1 MRKPMQALVG
11 RFSLVVLIVGVV
23 LAAVGAA
30 TAVSVGRA
38 EAPSAG
44 TVQARNAALARTAAR
59 AVVKRGPRGPRGK
72 RGPRGLRGPQGE
84 PGVQGPQ
91 GAQGAQGVQGV
102 QGPPGPFPGTLPSG
116 ATVRGSYAVV
126 GTAAAH
132 LDAAGDSISFG
143 FSLGAAPTAHFIPA
157 AGPTDLNC
165 PGTPAAPQAN
175 PGHLCI
181 YEGTRSNIFVA
192 GFQDPVTLSSGSV
205 VRPYGAEV
213 GARADVAG
221 DFWTVGSWAVTAP

>member
-91 GAQGAQGVQGV
+91 GVQGVQGV

-157 AGPTDLNC
+157 AGPTDLTC

-221 DFWTVGSWAVTAP
+221 DFWTVGAWAVTAP

>member
-1 MRKPMQALVG
+1 MRKPLQALVG

-30 TAVSVGRA
+30 TAVSVGRG

-84 PGVQGPQ
+84 PGVPGP
-91 GAQGAQGVQGV
+91 QGAQGVQGV

-157 AGPTDLNC
+157 AGPTDRQL
-165 PGTPAAPQAN
+165 PGDPGRPA
-175 PGHLCI
+175 GESRSFVHL
-181 YEGTRSNIFVA
+181 
-192 GFQDPVTLSSGSV
+192 
-205 VRPYGAEV
+205 
-213 GARADVAG
+213 
-221 DFWTVGSWAVTAP
+221 